1 MAINLF
7 TLHSD
12 MTQSA
17 FVRESLVAGR
27 LCNDYEFTG
36 AKTVKILTPITVPM
50 NDYKRSGTSRYGDP
64 TEMQD
69 IIQEL
74 TLTQDRSFALTIDKG
89 NDADQGYAKNAG
101 KMLLLQIAERAVPE
115 FDRYVF
121 GKLSNKA
128 GIIVGNETALSKS
141 NICERI
147 SEATAVL
154 DDNEVPAYDRL
165 LFVSTQGYKMLKHSD
180 EFMAVES
187 LGKEALA
194 KGIVGSYDNMQVIK
208 VPATRWPA
216 NVNFIIVYRQA
227 ATNPVKIADLKL
239 HVDPPG
245 ISGNLLEGRNYYDC
259 FVFAAK
265 CGGVYAEIDTGS
277 GKGTVCAAPTLSGS
291 TLSSTTASATIAYTL
306 DGSDPRYSP
315 TAVVGTAVTGTGTLR
330 AYAYK
335 EGAFASPVA
344 ELASPVAEL
353 GKVGE

>member
-17 FVRESLVAGR
+17 FIRESLIAGK

-50 NDYKRSGTSRYGDP
+50 SDYKRSGTSRYGEP

-115 FDRYVF
+115 FDSYVF
-121 GKLSNKA
+121 GKLANKA
-128 GIIVGNETALSKS
+128 GIIVGNETAMSKS

-147 SEATAVL
+147 SDATAVL
-154 DDNEVPAYDRL
+154 DDKEVPAYDRM

-216 NVNFIIVYRQA
+216 NVNFMIVHKNA
-227 ATNPVKIADLKL
+227 ATAPVKMNETKL
-239 HVDPPG
+239 HKDPPG
-245 ISGNLLEGRNYYDC
+245 ISGHLLEGREYYDC
-259 FVFAAK
+259 FVFAPRA
-265 CGGVYAEIDTGS
+265 CGVYVEVDTGS
-277 GKGTVCAAPTLSGS
+277 GKGKICPAPQISGRGAI
-291 TLSSTTASATIAYTL
+291 TCTESSAKIYYTT

-315 TAVVGTAVTGTGTLR
+315 TAIQGANPGVLSKATVK
-330 AYAYK
+330 AYAHMDGMFDSAVSEK
-335 EGAFASPVA
+335 TFE
-344 ELASPVAEL
+344 
-353 GKVGE
+353 